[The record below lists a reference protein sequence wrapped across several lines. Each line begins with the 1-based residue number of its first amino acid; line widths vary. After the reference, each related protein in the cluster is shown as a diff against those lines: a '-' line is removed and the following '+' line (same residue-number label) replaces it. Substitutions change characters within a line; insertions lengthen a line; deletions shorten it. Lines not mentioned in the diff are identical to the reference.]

1 MKDAN
6 IGRQN
11 LLLRRT
17 IGSNCVKIFLDVGLS
32 FRGVWLVVK
41 NGKIN

>member
-1 MKDAN
+1 MNDAN

-17 IGSNCVKIFLDVGLS
+17 IGSKYVKIFLDDGLS

>member
-32 FRGVWLVVK
+32 FRVWLVVK